1 MSVNIFHKTG
11 SGTGTLQKVAGN
23 TVILDATTSE
33 TRAGTFNISRATS
46 GSVSQNILFDNPM
59 PDANYMVNFELTSG
73 SGNDGPGLVITNK
86 STTGFTVTINTTG
99 AADLSVEY
107 NAFKL
112 VELKDYTS
120 MQNAILNA
128 DSSPTQNSENLIKSG
143 GVFEALKGAGTV
155 FTGTK
160 SEWENLDPTEQE
172 RYEVVCI
179 TDDEESKLVDEYSL
193 DEVKT
198 NKVWIDGKPIY
209 RKCWS
214 LTKNQMNKNAD
225 YQYSYPH
232 GIDIDT
238 VIARGGWIQQDG
250 GWIATQNIFDSNTA
264 LPQYNFEFG
273 VTSVSIYAQIGS
285 TIQSRWP
292 ANGGLKCW
300 LEYTKN

>member
-46 GSVSQNILFDNPM
+46 GTVSQNILFDNPM

-160 SEWENLDPTEQE
+160 SEWENLDPSEQE
-172 RYEVVCI
+172 RYEIACL
-179 TDDEESKLVDEYSL
+179 TDDEEAVNSRIGYIGEEVETTIHEWNDSLQNGSVTEDVILTEDGWYFIQVLLENSAAKDNNTFTFSMLGKDNEYHTLIRHSYNQPGTMTVTHMIPLKAGSYHYSHTASSNAVDGRAY
-193 DEVKT
+193 V
-198 NKVWIDGKPIY
+198 Y
-209 RKCWS
+209 
-214 LTKNQMNKNAD
+214 MNRRDMA
-225 YQYSYPH
+225 
-232 GIDIDT
+232 
-238 VIARGGWIQQDG
+238 
-250 GWIATQNIFDSNTA
+250 
-264 LPQYNFEFG
+264 
-273 VTSVSIYAQIGS
+273 
-285 TIQSRWP
+285 
-292 ANGGLKCW
+292 
-300 LEYTKN
+300 